1 MQLSACNGNEKTTTW
16 SENNGFQPI
25 VNMESNEIK
34 NLKFEDLKYFVI
46 QGRAGKKF
54 ILKGISGEFK
64 SGELSAIMGPSGAGK
79 SSLMNILAGYCTQNV
94 IGDVIIGSSLRNL
107 QQFRKMSCY
116 IMQDDLL
123 LPHLSVDEAMMCSA
137 NLKLSEKTNY
147 ASKRKIVDNII
158 SLLGLREAVHTRT
171 SQLSGG
177 QKKRLAIAQELVNNP
192 PIMFFDEPT
201 SGLDSAS
208 CFHCISLLRRLA
220 RGGRTIICTI
230 HQPSAKIFEL
240 FDHLYFL
247 TDGHCIYRGPVS
259 CLVPYLA
266 SQDLIC
272 PSYHNP
278 ADYFMEVA
286 CGEYGDH
293 YMRLAMAARRGTLD
307 EIVDYLK
314 KTKVFPYSTVIQTNE
329 CPIDN
334 IQIVSETIPSS
345 DHCSSSPSSPSFCSP
360 IIIHDDKKKKTK
372 QLVKSQESPSHIE
385 MSVLLPQPN
394 GPIRTIDQG
403 LASSDC
409 IKYDDPSRE
418 FAANQLTQFRVL
430 FVRNVLSIIRD
441 STLTHL
447 RFVSHIVVG
456 ILIGVL
462 YFRVGNL
469 GYEVI
474 SNAAFVFFTLL
485 FLMFASLMPT
495 VMTFPLEISIFFR
508 EHLNSWYSLK
518 AYYLAKSLADVPFQ
532 IFFPIVYASITYWM
546 TEQPNDAIRFI
557 QFLIISIQ
565 TSLVGQSLGLVI
577 GTATSLQVAVF
588 LGPVTG
594 IPILLFSG
602 FFLNL
607 YAIPKYL
614 QWISFLSFTRYSF
627 SGALKIIYG
636 NNRTEL
642 DCDRKRINKMSYPCL
657 GKPAMIF
664 QALNIPDYSVS
675 VDFGVLCIF
684 FLFLRILGYYILRWR
699 VRRRR

>member
-1 MQLSACNGNEKTTTW
+1 
-16 SENNGFQPI
+16 
-25 VNMESNEIK
+25 
-34 NLKFEDLKYFVI
+34 
-46 QGRAGKKF
+46 
-54 ILKGISGEFK
+54 
-64 SGELSAIMGPSGAGK
+64 
-79 SSLMNILAGYCTQNV
+79 
-94 IGDVIIGSSLRNL
+94 
-107 QQFRKMSCY
+107 
-116 IMQDDLL
+116 
-123 LPHLSVDEAMMCSA
+123 
-137 NLKLSEKTNY
+137 
-147 ASKRKIVDNII
+147 
-158 SLLGLREAVHTRT
+158 
-171 SQLSGG
+171 
-177 QKKRLAIAQELVNNP
+177 
-192 PIMFFDEPT
+192 
-201 SGLDSAS
+201 
-208 CFHCISLLRRLA
+208 
-220 RGGRTIICTI
+220 
-230 HQPSAKIFEL
+230 
-240 FDHLYFL
+240 
-247 TDGHCIYRGPVS
+247 
-259 CLVPYLA
+259 
-266 SQDLIC
+266 
-272 PSYHNP
+272 
-278 ADYFMEVA
+278 MEVA

-314 KTKVFPYSTVIQTNE
+314 KKKVFLNKTIIETNE

-334 IQIVSETIPSS
+334 IQIVSETIPLS
-345 DHCSSSPSSPSFCSP
+345 DHGSSSSSSPSFCSP
-360 IIIHDDKKKKTK
+360 IIIHDDKKKKAK

-403 LASSDC
+403 IVSSDC

-518 AYYLAKSLADVPFQ
+518 AYYMAKSLADVPFQ

-546 TEQPNDAIRFI
+546 TEQPNDALRFI

>member
-1 MQLSACNGNEKTTTW
+1 MN
-16 SENNGFQPI
+16 ENNGIQM
-25 VNMESNEIK
+25 VANMESKETK
-34 NLKFEDLKYFVI
+34 NLLFRDMKYFVI
-46 QGRAGKKF
+46 QGRAGKKL

-64 SGELSAIMGPSGAGK
+64 AGELSAIMGPSGAGK
-79 SSLMNILAGYCTQNV
+79 SSLMNILAGYCTKNV
-94 IGDVIIGSSLRNL
+94 IGDVYVSSLPRNM

-137 NLKLSEKTNY
+137 NLKLSEKTSY
-147 ASKRKIVDNII
+147 ITKRKIVDNII
-158 SLLGLREAVHTRT
+158 NLLGLREAVHTRT

-266 SQDLIC
+266 TQNLIC
-272 PSYHNP
+272 PPYHNP

-307 EIVDYLK
+307 EIVNYLK
-314 KTKVFPYSTVIQTNE
+314 EKVFNSLTDNKNNE
-329 CPIDN
+329 CPIHN
-334 IQIVSETIPSS
+334 VQLIS
-345 DHCSSSPSSPSFCSP
+345 DILLSTEDITKSSSSSFYLP
-360 IIIHDDKKKKTK
+360 IIKYDAE
-372 QLVKSQESPSHIE
+372 KSKSSREPEIMESPPQIE
-385 MSVLLPQPN
+385 MSVLLPQSN
-394 GPIRTIDQG
+394 GPVHTI
-403 LASSDC
+403 SSDC

-430 FVRNVLSIIRD
+430 FVRNIFSILRD

-456 ILIGVL
+456 ILIGLL
-462 YFRVGNL
+462 YFRIGNL

-485 FLMFASLMPT
+485 FLMFAALMPT

-518 AYYLAKSLADVPFQ
+518 AYYMAKSLADVPFQ

-546 TEQPNDAIRFI
+546 TEQPNDASRFI
-557 QFLIISIQ
+557 QFLVISVQ

-602 FFLNL
+602 FFLSL
-607 YAIPKYL
+607 YSIPRYL

-627 SGALKIIYG
+627 SGALKILYG
-636 NNRTEL
+636 NNRTNL
-642 DCDRKRINKMSYPCL
+642 DCNRKRINQMSYPCL
-657 GKPAMIF
+657 GKPALIF
-664 QALNIPDYSVS
+664 QALNIPDYNVS
-675 VDFGVLCIF
+675 IDFSALCIF
-684 FLFLRILGYYILRWR
+684 FIFLRILGYYILRWR

>member
-1 MQLSACNGNEKTTTW
+1 MQHFVCNEEEKATTW
-16 SENNGFQPI
+16 GINNGVQPV
-25 VNMESNEIK
+25 VNMGLEETK
-34 NLKFEDLKYFVI
+34 NLKFDDIKYFVI

-79 SSLMNILAGYCTQNV
+79 SSLMNILAGYCTRNV
-94 IGDVIIGSSLRNL
+94 IGDVCIGSSPRDL
-107 QQFRKMSCY
+107 QLFRKMSCY

-123 LPHLSVDEAMMCSA
+123 LPHLSVHEAMMCSA
-137 NLKLSEKTNY
+137 NLKLSEKTDC

-158 SLLGLREAVHTRT
+158 NLLGLREAVHTRT

-286 CGEYGDH
+286 CGEYGDN
-293 YMRLAMAARRGTLD
+293 YMRLAMSARCGTLD
-307 EIVDYLK
+307 QIVNHLK
-314 KTKVFPYSTVIQTNE
+314 KKTISHGTTMIQTDDE

-334 IQIVSETIPSS
+334 SQIISDINPSKELGS
-345 DHCSSSPSSPSFCSP
+345 TSSLSLCSP
-360 IIIHDDKKKKTK
+360 IMKHDSRRKSVKK
-372 QLVKSQESPSHIE
+372 LVNCQESTSRIE
-385 MSVLLPQPN
+385 MSVLLPHLN
-394 GPIRTIDQG
+394 GPIHTIDQG
-403 LASSDC
+403 LNSTDC

-418 FAANQLTQFRVL
+418 FAANQITQFRVL
-430 FVRNVLSIIRD
+430 FVRNIISIMRD

-456 ILIGVL
+456 LLIGVL
-462 YFRVGNL
+462 YFRIGNL

-518 AYYLAKSLADVPFQ
+518 AYYMAKSLADVPFQ

-546 TEQPNDAIRFI
+546 TEQPNDTSRFI
-557 QFLIISIQ
+557 QFLIISVQ

-636 NNRTEL
+636 NNRTDL
-642 DCDRKRINKMSYPCL
+642 DCDRKRMTKMSYPCL
-657 GKPAMIF
+657 GKPTMIF
-664 QALNIPDYSVS
+664 QALNIPDYNVS

>member
-1 MQLSACNGNEKTTTW
+1 MN
-16 SENNGFQPI
+16 ENNEVQL
-25 VNMESNEIK
+25 VANMESKETK
-34 NLKFEDLKYFVI
+34 NLLFRDMKYFVI
-46 QGRAGKKF
+46 QGRAGKKL
-54 ILKGISGEFK
+54 ILKGISGEFRA
-64 SGELSAIMGPSGAGK
+64 GELSAIMGPSGAGK
-79 SSLMNILAGYCTQNV
+79 SSLMNILAGYCTKNV
-94 IGDVIIGSSLRNL
+94 IGDVYVSSLPRNM

-123 LPHLSVDEAMMCSA
+123 LPHLSIDEAMMCSA
-137 NLKLSEKTNY
+137 NLKLSDKTSY
-147 ASKRKIVDNII
+147 TTKRKIVDNII
-158 SLLGLREAVHTRT
+158 NLLGLREAVHTRT

-247 TDGHCIYRGPVS
+247 TDGHCVYRGPVS

-266 SQDLIC
+266 TQNLIC
-272 PSYHNP
+272 PPYHNP

-293 YMRLAMAARRGTLD
+293 YMRLAMAARRGSLD
-307 EIVDYLK
+307 EVVNYLK
-314 KTKVFPYSTVIQTNE
+314 NKVFCSLTDNKKNE
-329 CPIDN
+329 CPIHN
-334 IQIVSETIPSS
+334 VQLIS
-345 DHCSSSPSSPSFCSP
+345 DILLSTEDISKSSPTSFYLP
-360 IIIHDDKKKKTK
+360 IIKYDAE
-372 QLVKSQESPSHIE
+372 KSKSSNELEKMQESPSHIE
-385 MSVLLPQPN
+385 MSVLLPQSN
-394 GPIRTIDQG
+394 GPVHTTNQSII
-403 LASSDC
+403 SSDC

-430 FVRNVLSIIRD
+430 FVRNVFSIMRD

-456 ILIGVL
+456 ILIGLL
-462 YFRVGNL
+462 YFRIGNL

-485 FLMFASLMPT
+485 FLMFAALMPT
-495 VMTFPLEISIFFR
+495 VLTFPLEISIFFR

-518 AYYLAKSLADVPFQ
+518 AYYMAKSLADVPFQ

-546 TEQPNDAIRFI
+546 TGQPKDALRFI
-557 QFLIISIQ
+557 LFLVISVL

-602 FFLNL
+602 FFLSL
-607 YAIPKYL
+607 YSIPKYL

-627 SGALKIIYG
+627 SGALKILYG
-636 NNRTEL
+636 NNRTDL
-642 DCDRKRINKMSYPCL
+642 DCIRKRVNQMSYPCL
-657 GKPAMIF
+657 GKPALIF
-664 QALNIPDYSVS
+664 QALNIPDYNVS
-675 VDFGVLCIF
+675 IDLSALCIF
-684 FLFLRILGYYILRWR
+684 FIFLRILGYYILRWR

>member
-1 MQLSACNGNEKTTTW
+1 
-16 SENNGFQPI
+16 
-25 VNMESNEIK
+25 
-34 NLKFEDLKYFVI
+34 
-46 QGRAGKKF
+46 
-54 ILKGISGEFK
+54 
-64 SGELSAIMGPSGAGK
+64 MGPSGAGK
-79 SSLMNILAGYCTQNV
+79 SSLMNILAGYCTKNV
-94 IGDVIIGSSLRNL
+94 IGDVYVSSLPRNL

-123 LPHLSVDEAMMCSA
+123 LPHLSIDEAMMCSA
-137 NLKLSEKTNY
+137 NLKLSEKTSH

-158 SLLGLREAVHTRT
+158 NLLGLREAVHTRT

-208 CFHCISLLRRLA
+208 CYHCISLLRRLA

-266 SQDLIC
+266 TQDLIC

-286 CGEYGDH
+286 CGEHGDH
-293 YMRLAMAARRGTLD
+293 NMRLAMAARRGALD
-307 EIVDYLK
+307 ETITYLK
-314 KTKVFPYSTVIQTNE
+314 ENKAFLNTAHDDQTD

-334 IQIVSETIPSS
+334 VQLIVASS
-345 DHCSSSPSSPSFCSP
+345 TLSSSSSSSSSTTFHSP
-360 IIIHDDKKKKTK
+360 IKKINNNFRKNSK
-372 QLVKSQESPSHIE
+372 QHGKNDTSQME
-385 MSVLLPQPN
+385 MSVFLPHTN
-394 GPIRTIDQG
+394 GPVLTVNQSIV
-403 LASSDC
+403 SSDC

-430 FVRNVLSIIRD
+430 FVRNIFSIMRD

-456 ILIGVL
+456 ILIGLL
-462 YFRVGNL
+462 YFRIGNL

-485 FLMFASLMPT
+485 FLMFAALMPT

-518 AYYLAKSLADVPFQ
+518 AYYLAKSFADVPFQ

-546 TEQPNDAIRFI
+546 TEQPKDALRFF
-557 QFLIISIQ
+557 QFLVISVQ

-602 FFLNL
+602 FFLSL
-607 YAIPKYL
+607 YSIPKYL
-614 QWISFLSFTRYSF
+614 QWLSYISFTRYSF

-636 NNRTEL
+636 NNRTDL
-642 DCDRKRINKMSYPCL
+642 DCLRKRANRISYPCL
-657 GKPAMIF
+657 GKPAMVF
-664 QALNIPDYSVS
+664 QALNIPEYDVS
-675 VDFGVLCIF
+675 IDFCVLCIF
-684 FLFLRILGYYILRWR
+684 FILLRILGYYILRWR
-699 VRRRR
+699 VRGQH

>member
-1 MQLSACNGNEKTTTW
+1 MKGSGCNTSETSEKW
-16 SENNGFQPI
+16 VRNNGCQQ
-25 VNMESNEIK
+25 VSSMESNETN
-34 NLKFEDLKYFVI
+34 NLRFEDIKYFVL

-54 ILKGISGEFK
+54 ILKGITGEFK

-79 SSLMNILAGYCTQNV
+79 SSLMNILAGCCTRNV
-94 IGDVIIGSSLRNL
+94 IGEVYVSSSPRNL

-123 LPHLSVDEAMMCSA
+123 LPHLSIDEAMMCSA
-137 NLKLSEKTNY
+137 NLKLSEKTSY
-147 ASKRKIVDNII
+147 AAKRKIVDNII
-158 SLLGLREAVHTRT
+158 NLLGLREAVHTRT

-208 CFHCISLLRRLA
+208 CYHCISLLRRLA

-266 SQDLIC
+266 TQDLIC

-286 CGEYGDH
+286 CGEHGEH
-293 YMRLAMAARRGTLD
+293 NMRLAMTARRGALD
-307 EIVDYLK
+307 ETVNYLK
-314 KTKVFPYSTVIQTNE
+314 EKRAFLSTSASNTTE
-329 CPIDN
+329 RPIDN
-334 IQIVSETIPSS
+334 VQLIVT
-345 DHCSSSPSSPSFCSP
+345 SSSPSSSSSLSAYHSP
-360 IIIHDDKKKKTK
+360 VRKNDDNSRKNSK
-372 QLVKSQESPSHIE
+372 QLAK
-385 MSVLLPQPN
+385 
-394 GPIRTIDQG
+394 D
-403 LASSDC
+403 
-409 IKYDDPSRE
+409 YDDPSRE

-430 FVRNVLSIIRD
+430 FVRNVFSIMRD

-456 ILIGVL
+456 ILIGLL
-462 YFRVGNL
+462 YFRIGNL

-485 FLMFASLMPT
+485 FLMFAALMPT

-546 TEQPNDAIRFI
+546 TEQPNDAIRFF
-557 QFLIISIQ
+557 QFLIISVQ

-602 FFLNL
+602 FFLSL
-607 YAIPKYL
+607 YSIPKYL
-614 QWISFLSFTRYSF
+614 QWLSYISFTRYSF

-636 NNRTEL
+636 NNRTDL
-642 DCDRKRINKMSYPCL
+642 DCLRKRVNKISYPCL
-657 GKPAMIF
+657 GKPTMVF
-664 QALNIPDYSVS
+664 QALNIPEYNVS

-699 VRRRR
+699 VRGQR